1 MATGKKERVL
11 LIHGDQPLLV
21 EEELKK
27 VLERATS
34 EVELEFN
41 LDVFRLGEDALQ
53 DALTAAETLPFG
65 SGWRYV
71 VVKEAQKITPAEIKV
86 LDRFLDDPPENAT
99 LILVAVGLKRN
110 SALLRTFREKGKV
123 REAVIARR
131 EIPIWLR
138 ERFRVRGLRVDGKAL
153 SHLQEMVGED
163 LMALESAVEKIALFH
178 QGDRKVELD
187 EVVALVSPSAEKA
200 VYELTERVMVGDA
213 DQALKILRRL
223 LQQGEDPSHILYAL
237 SRHILRLLRYR
248 ALREEGRTDHEIARY
263 LNIPAS
269 MEWVVGSRLRP
280 QSSRLGEEG
289 FREAIRCLVAAE
301 RDLKT
306 GRLEPEDALVRAVV
320 VLSERFRPGK
330 RKEAGDID
338 IYT

>member
-1 MATGKKERVL
+1 M

-27 VLERATS
+27 VLERAAR

-53 DALTAAETLPFG
+53 DALMAAETLPFG

-71 VVKEAQKITPAEIKV
+71 VVREAQKLTPAEIKA
-86 LDRFLDDPPENAT
+86 LDRFLDDPPENAF

-110 SALLRTFREKGKV
+110 SALLKVFRDKGKV
-123 REAVIARR
+123 REAVISRR
-131 EIPIWLR
+131 EIPIWIKG
-138 ERFRVRGLRVDGKAL
+138 RFKARGLSIDGKAL

-187 EVVALVSPSAEKA
+187 EVVALVSPSAERA

-237 SRHILRLLRYR
+237 SRHVLRLLRYR
-248 ALREEGRTDHEIARY
+248 ALREDGRTDHEIARL

-269 MEWVVGSRLRP
+269 MEWVVSSRLRP
-280 QSSRLGEEG
+280 QSAGLGEG
-289 FREAIRCLVAAE
+289 WFREAIGYLVAAE

-306 GRLEPEDALVRAVV
+306 GLLEPVDALVRVV
-320 VLSERFRPGK
+320 VGLTERLLSGK
-330 RKEAGDID
+330 RKKEAGG
-338 IYT
+338 Y